1 MKKSAI
7 FLLVLGAA
15 GAAFWFWFTAP
26 APKEHESVSLPPNIT
41 WLDTGLS
48 REDQA
53 VWHHLSEGSELM
65 PMSVLEALKHP
76 RTGKPFLL
84 SLADYGFML
93 ESTDP
98 HKLPV
103 GWTTELRTLGKHKV
117 PFIGINCSACHS
129 GELHY
134 QGNTV
139 RIDGAP
145 NLFALEQF
153 FHDLQAAAA
162 AVRTNSLEAFKFI
175 RAVIRLN
182 HDAQG
187 EGEFLEVSPTA
198 LQFLESVNEADG
210 LSAQEQEA
218 ADLIGGAVHRTL
230 ERKTDELQK
239 LSHPIAGDIL
249 KALVES
255 GHYLERRLATL
266 EVLAKAIDCGV
277 DLGPGR
283 GDSFGIIRDL
293 LFPFD
298 GVRLD
303 APVSTPH
310 LFGFGSYG
318 WIHWDGNTQSVM
330 QRNLAQAIALGADYD
345 PVTHHSSVLPHNLH
359 QLEKAGRK
367 LKAPAWPENIFGA
380 IDRARAQ
387 RGRDV
392 FQQQRCAEC
401 HTGEKVYSLAEVGT
415 SPVRSSNFALP
426 LAGRPFPGVLAD
438 FGAQTT
444 MVLFQQHNIPP
455 EKAKE
460 LEPGTPEW
468 RATGGY
474 VARSLAGLWATA
486 PFLHNGSVPSVYE
499 LLQPAAKRSVR
510 FSVGQREF
518 DPKKLGFILDVP
530 NPDFILDTTIQ
541 GNGNQGHE
549 FGVNLPEES
558 KLDLIEYLKTL

>member
-1 MKKSAI
+1 MKKFAVA
-7 FLLVLGAA
+7 LLVLVAA

-26 APKEHESVSLPPNIT
+26 AAKEHETVRLPPNIT

-48 REDQA
+48 ADDKA
-53 VWHHLSEGSELM
+53 IWHHLSEGSELM
-65 PMSVLEALKHP
+65 PMSVLEALKNP

-93 ESTDP
+93 EDTDP

-103 GWTTELRTLGKHKV
+103 GWTTELRELGGRKV
-117 PFIGINCSACHS
+117 AFVGINCAACHS

-134 QGNTV
+134 LGKTV

-153 FHDLQAAAA
+153 FHDLQASAA

-175 RAVIRLN
+175 RAVIRQN
-182 HDAQG
+182 HDPHS
-187 EGEFLEVSPTA
+187 EGEFLEVSPDS
-198 LQFLESVNEADG
+198 LKLLESVSEDDG
-210 LSAQEQEA
+210 MDAHERETVET
-218 ADLIGGAVHRTL
+218 IGAAVHRTL

-239 LSHPIAGDIL
+239 HSHPATSNLVG
-249 KALVES
+249 ALVNS

-293 LFPFD
+293 LYPFD

-310 LFGFGSYG
+310 LFGFGSYS

-345 PVTHHSSVLPHNLH
+345 PVTRHSSVLPHNLH
-359 QLEKAGRK
+359 HLEMAGRK
-367 LKAPAWPENIFGA
+367 LKAPAWPEQIFGK
-380 IDRARAQ
+380 IDRARAE
-387 RGRDV
+387 RGKAL
-392 FQQQRCAEC
+392 FQSERCAEC
-401 HTGEKVYSLAEVGT
+401 HSGEKVYPLSEIGT
-415 SPVRSSNFALP
+415 SPMRSSNFATP
-426 LAGRPFPGVLAD
+426 LAGRPFAGILED
-438 FGAQTT
+438 FGAQTE
-444 MVLFQQHNIPP
+444 MVLFQQHSISS
-455 EKAKE
+455 EQAKE
-460 LEPGTPEW
+460 LEPGKPQW

-474 VARSLAGLWATA
+474 MARSLAGIWATA
-486 PFLHNGSVPSVYE
+486 PFLHNGSVPTLYD
-499 LLQPAAKRSVR
+499 LLQPAAKRPVR
-510 FSVGQREF
+510 FPVGHREF
-518 DPKKLGFILDVP
+518 DPKKLGFILDAP
-530 NPDFILDTTIQ
+530 NPDFVLDTTIQ
-541 GNGNQGHE
+541 GNSNSGHE

-558 KLDLIEYLKTL
+558 KLDLLEYLKTL